1 MKIFAGSPI
10 HLMEF
15 ENDNI
20 NINITSHSWSFLDQ
34 SGVSVILNK
43 DNVNIFNGLSE
54 ENLVSFE
61 DRIINLNNENK
72 IFFLLQ
78 QEGFKFE
85 NYFYAKIR
93 NINLIVMRIDLLS
106 KSSYNYL
113 LNVILSNMFLVNIP
127 ILLFKIYQEKHEI
140 SYFYPNK
147 NEPIIFKD
155 SPYAYMDIKKNKEN
169 IIMLHGFY
177 RNKLRNKLSS
187 FVKKVG
193 GFNEKFY

>member
-1 MKIFAGSPI
+1 
-10 HLMEF
+10 MEF

-20 NINITSHSWSFLDQ
+20 NLNITSHSWSFLDQ

-54 ENLVSFE
+54 KELIRFE
-61 DRIINLNNENK
+61 ERMINLNDENN

-78 QEGFKFE
+78 HEGFKFE

-93 NINLIVMRIDLLS
+93 NAELIVLRIDLLN
-106 KSSYNYL
+106 KSSYAYL

-127 ILLFKIYQEKHEI
+127 ILLFKIYKEIHEI
-140 SYFYPNK
+140 SYLYPDK
-147 NEPIIFKD
+147 NSPFIFKD
-155 SPYAYMDIKKNKEN
+155 SPYAYIEINKHNEN
-169 IIMLHGFY
+169 IIMLHGHY
-177 RNKLRNKLSS
+177 RNKLRDKLSS

-193 GFNEKFY
+193 DFNEKYY

>member
-20 NINITSHSWSFLDQ
+20 NLNITSHSWSFLDQ

-54 ENLVSFE
+54 KELIRFE
-61 DRIINLNNENK
+61 ERMINLNDENN

-78 QEGFKFE
+78 HEGFKFE

-93 NINLIVMRIDLLS
+93 NAELIVLRIDLLNE
-106 KSSYNYL
+106 SSYAYL

-127 ILLFKIYQEKHEI
+127 ILLFKIYKEIHEI
-140 SYFYPNK
+140 SYLYPDK
-147 NEPIIFKD
+147 NNPFIFKD
-155 SPYAYMDIKKNKEN
+155 SPYAYIEINKHNEN
-169 IIMLHGFY
+169 IIMLHGYY
-177 RNKLRNKLSS
+177 RNKLRDKLSS

-193 GFNEKFY
+193 DFNEKYY